1 MSRTSRTG
9 RLPARGV
16 WPRLLAWLLPV
27 SPQRQR
33 GVGRV
38 GSLAAA
44 GFPITAGGCSM
55 NAKRRLTIGA
65 NTEIEV
71 ADRLKKGG
79 TSECPLHHQTTT
91 YEPIQTFA
99 N

>member
-1 MSRTSRTG
+1 
-9 RLPARGV
+9 
-16 WPRLLAWLLPV
+16 
-27 SPQRQR
+27 
-33 GVGRV
+33 
-38 GSLAAA
+38 
-44 GFPITAGGCSM
+44 M

-99 N
+99 NGEAVTFVEGCCHDAIDKVERALNLRR